1 MKIFLSVGDRNLS
14 RVVNVLSVLPKERPY
29 VLEITEQKQTRSLE
43 QNAYL
48 WGVVYPTIMDT
59 LQGWEAED
67 IHEFFLGEHF
77 GWETIEGLGKKKLKP
92 IKRSSKLSTK
102 EFKDHWEFIQRYMSE
117 RGVYI
122 PDPNEAKAA

>member
-1 MKIFLSVGDRNLS
+1 
-14 RVVNVLSVLPKERPY
+14 LPKGKPY

-59 LQGWEAED
+59 LQGWEADD

-77 GWETIEGLGKKKLKP
+77 GWETMEGLGKKKLKP
-92 IKRSSKLSTK
+92 LKRSSRLSTK
-102 EFKDHWEFIQRYMSE
+102 EFKEHWEFIQRFMAE

-122 PDPNEAKAA
+122 PDPREQVKAA